1 MILSNFPWQGFTVR
15 LLTFGFFFL
24 LALLPLAAMAQDA
37 DHAKVELLSETSAL
51 IPGKPV
57 TLGLHFTMDKGWHIY
72 WKNPGDAGLATSV
85 SWKLSAGFKAGK
97 ILWPTPQVLPFPSV
111 TDFGYENETLL
122 MVPVKVP
129 ENLKPGET
137 FTFAAKVQWLVCN
150 QICIPGEAD
159 LHLEIPV
166 ASGVTSG
173 ADNPLFASTRQTLPV
188 RLPKT
193 WKASGTLDAKQF
205 VLTFQTAASGAFFFP
220 STPIQIDNN
229 APQTFE
235 TAGSGFT
242 LTVKRS
248 DQLTADVQKLAGVL
262 VVKSADGKQTG
273 YEVTIPLS
281 QSK

>member
-1 MILSNFPWQGFTVR
+1 VR
-15 LLTFGFFFL
+15 LQIFCVL
-24 LALLPLAAMAQDA
+24 LLMSLSPLAAMAQDA
-37 DHAKVELLSETSAL
+37 GHAKVELLSETASL
-51 IPGKPV
+51 TPGQPV
-57 TLGLHFTMDKGWHIY
+57 TLGLHFVMDKGWHIY

-85 SWKLSAGFKAGK
+85 SWKIPIGFKAGK

-159 LHLEIPV
+159 LQIEIPV
-166 ASGVTSG
+166 SSGVASG
-173 ADNPLFASTRQTLPV
+173 ADNPLFAAARQTLPL

-193 WKASGTLDAKQF
+193 WKASGTLDARQF
-205 VLTFQTAASGAFFFP
+205 ALNFQTATPCSSAFLFP
-220 STPIQIDNN
+220 SVPIQIDNN
-229 APQTFE
+229 AAQNFQST
-235 TAGSGFT
+235 GSGFT

-248 DQLTADVQKLAGVL
+248 DQLTADVQKLVGVL
-262 VVKSADGKQTG
+262 LVKSSDGKQTG
-273 YEVTIPLS
+273 YEVTIPVS
-281 QSK
+281 QLK